1 MFVKLFLLKNLLNK
15 IVLIRINMHLPFNI
29 FSFWVG
35 FLGLGFLGLG
45 FLMPALH
52 SIQTAV
58 MFVLQS
64 VVSLNMLDL
73 LIILKHVLELWCV
86 WFLMLIK
93 HYFSFVI
100 KLYYET

>member
-1 MFVKLFLLKNLLNK
+1 
-15 IVLIRINMHLPFNI
+15 MHLPFNI
-29 FSFWVG
+29 FSFWV
-35 FLGLGFLGLG
+35 GFLGLG

-73 LIILKHVLELWCV
+73 LIILKHVLELWCLV
-86 WFLMLIK
+86 SDAYKTLFFIC
-93 HYFSFVI
+93 Y
-100 KLYYET
+100 